1 MNWVQRQLN
10 KIGGGRKDHT
20 ISLTSR
26 NTSFFGI
33 LDNFFNFSFGGGNFE
48 KYVEAFGQNPLVY
61 MIVNKIAVKES
72 SLPRMV
78 IDSNGNEV
86 ENSQIK
92 EILSKPNPSQFE
104 LDFRINIAQTL
115 MSTGNC
121 FIWAREI
128 TGLRPDL
135 IILQSEKVD
144 INVDKVGVTETVV
157 SYTYTKDETEV
168 TIDAEDVLHIKTV
181 NIVNTKEEGVHY
193 GFSPLESAF
202 NLVKS
207 SEEIF
212 AAEAAIFKNRG
223 VIGLLSNETDVP
235 LLDKARKA
243 LQEQLDEDLA
253 GAHQFNR
260 IKITN
265 SKLKYLQMGMSPT
278 DLKLLD
284 GILNKLRLL
293 CSVYGLNSV
302 LFNDQVASTFD
313 NVAEANRSAHIDVY
327 IPLGKKIDQNLSA
340 FLSEKL
346 KVKETI
352 VIDENKIDV
361 LKQINKDLSDAVV
374 DQFEKLIID
383 RDEARDTL
391 GYKPEEN

>member
-33 LDNFFNFSFGGGNFE
+33 LDNFFNFSFGGGNFK

-61 MIVNKIAVKES
+61 QIVNKISVKES
-72 SLPRMV
+72 SLPRIV
-78 IDSNGNEV
+78 VDSNGNEV
-86 ENSQIK
+86 ENSVLT
-92 EILSKPNPSQFE
+92 EILKKPNPSQFE
-104 LDFRINIAQTL
+104 LDFRENISQAL
-115 MSTGNC
+115 LVTGNA
-121 FIWAREI
+121 FIWSREI
-128 TGLRPDL
+128 TGMDFDL
-135 IILQSEKVD
+135 IVLQSEMVD
-144 INVDKVGVTETVV
+144 IDVDSLDMVV
-157 SYTYTKDETEV
+157 SYTYTRDDHEI
-168 TIDAEDVLHIKTV
+168 TIPVEDMLHIRTV
-181 NIVNTKEEGVHY
+181 NIVNTKEEGIHY

-235 LLDKARKA
+235 LLGKERKA